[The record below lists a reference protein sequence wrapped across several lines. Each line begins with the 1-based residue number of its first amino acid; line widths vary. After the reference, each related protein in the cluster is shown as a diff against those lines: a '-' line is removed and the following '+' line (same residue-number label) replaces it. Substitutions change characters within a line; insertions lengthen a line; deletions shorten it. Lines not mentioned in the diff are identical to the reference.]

1 MICVL
6 SVNRNQ
12 KRLTISFVTV
22 LILSLSGRILN
33 LYYLLFRKQQVQ
45 LSLKDTL
52 IGVLR
57 PECPLLNYLILIG
70 KIYLWSCRRNE
81 VPPNIESFKVWVNI
95 KYETENYI
103 CTNNKSL
110 EKNNGEVGY
119 VMAVINLINLE
130 GQVHGSAH
138 AHLSKRCF
146 SSGTCCIVYA
156 RNVIMS

>member
-1 MICVL
+1 MGIGRMICVL

-12 KRLTISFVTV
+12 KRLTISFFTV
-22 LILSLSGRILN
+22 LVHSLSGRILN
-33 LYYLLFRKQQVQ
+33 LYYLLLRKQQVQ
-45 LSLKDTL
+45 LTLKNTL

-57 PECPLLNYLILIG
+57 PQHPLLNYLILIG

-81 VPPNIESFKVWVNI
+81 VPPNIDSFKVRVNI

-110 EKNNGEVGY
+110 EKTNGGVGY

-146 SSGTCCIVYA
+146 F
-156 RNVIMS
+156 